1 MIPVCETIS
10 GQRLLFVMAADAE
23 YGPQLRTRFAPL
35 MTGVGPIEAALA
47 TGIALH
53 DMARANA
60 LPDLV
65 VCLGSA
71 GSRICG
77 LGEVVQV
84 ASVSWRDMDASRL
97 GFVKGVTPFADHPVD
112 LPLVTPL
119 TLPSARLSTGANIV
133 GGDDYAAM
141 RQALTRRFKRVKKGE
156 DYMPDL
162 LLIDGGKG
170 QLGVAVEALEELGVT
185 GVNVIGVAK
194 GSTRKPGLEQIF
206 LPGEKSPLIL
216 PADSPGLHLIQ
227 QIRDEAHRFAIAGH
241 RGQRGKARQASM
253 LDGVDGLGPKRRKK
267 LLQTF
272 GGPKQVAR
280 AGVSELARVEGIS
293 ATMAQRI
300 YDHFHNTA

>member
-23 YGPQLRTRFAPL
+23 YGPQLRARFAPL
-35 MTGVGPIEAALA
+35 MTGVGPIEAALS

-71 GSRICG
+71 GSRICE

-119 TLPSARLSTGANIV
+119 ALPSARLSTGANIV
-133 GGDDYAAM
+133 GGDDYAA
-141 RQALTRRFKRVKKGE
+141 
-156 DYMPDL
+156 
-162 LLIDGGKG
+162 IDADMVDMETFA
-170 QLGVAVEALEELGVT
+170 VARACARYSVPLM
-185 GVNVIGVAK
+185 
-194 GSTRKPGLEQIF
+194 GLRGISDG
-206 LPGEKSPLIL
+206 PGELAHIHGWTAL
-216 PADSPGLHLIQ
+216 LGLL
-227 QIRDEAHRFAIAGH
+227 DERLALA
-241 RGQRGKARQASM
+241 
-253 LDGVDGLGPKRRKK
+253 VDGL
-267 LLQTF
+267 
-272 GGPKQVAR
+272 A
-280 AGVSELARVEGIS
+280 ASLAK
-293 ATMAQRI
+293 
-300 YDHFHNTA
+300 